1 MKDHADAMSTL
12 ALVTCLAAAL
22 SQEIGSDSQRPFA
35 IVIVG
40 GLIADLLMS
49 IFLLPTFYVWWA
61 RPTDHLPSPEEAKSV
76 YE

>member
-1 MKDHADAMSTL
+1 MSHA
-12 ALVTCLAAAL
+12 
-22 SQEIGSDSQRPFA
+22 IGSDSQRPIA

-61 RPTDHLPSPEEAKSV
+61 RPTDRLPKTEESRRIDVKDDISKGK
-76 YE
+76 